1 MFLMTAGPHP
11 QFHKHW
17 SKINLTKQVRA
28 ARQSLH
34 LLQRDR
40 ERDEPNAGNNLGD
53 SRRNSGR
60 AQTVIG
66 FQALAFQVIRYVNVS
81 GFHPHW
87 SLGGGQRLRFWNR
100 YPRLAHIPLSAYCPF
115 DKVPSSVNA
124 NVQHSCIIRNAVKA
138 LQILSLALLTK
149 LVDLRKQKK
158 RFPSL
163 FFCDFR
169 AFRSEKLIH
178 QMLPKT
184 VAENLKYGR
193 ATSEMFESAT
203 ILFSEVYCMLAAS
216 AFVLLSVFVLLLYLL
231 LSVFDPLLGDWR
243 LQRPCPDLHPSWP
256 LWDAWPDLQNFWCK
270 NGQIWCFQGKL
281 TFLSHHMRDYC
292 RLKQSTIPTWSP
304 QAFQCEMGTN
314 TLPRFK
320 TWASWTI
327 IHLIVSMDF
336 RLRTSP
342 STWWL

>member
-1 MFLMTAGPHP
+1 MFPMTAGPHP

-40 ERDEPNAGNNLGD
+40 ECDEPNAGNNLGD

-163 FFCDFR
+163 FFVIFV
-169 AFRSEKLIH
+169 RS
-178 QMLPKT
+178 
-184 VAENLKYGR
+184 G
-193 ATSEMFESAT
+193 
-203 ILFSEVYCMLAAS
+203 
-216 AFVLLSVFVLLLYLL
+216 
-231 LSVFDPLLGDWR
+231 
-243 LQRPCPDLHPSWP
+243 QRSW
-256 LWDAWPDLQNFWCK
+256 
-270 NGQIWCFQGKL
+270 
-281 TFLSHHMRDYC
+281 
-292 RLKQSTIPTWSP
+292 STRCCQRQW
-304 QAFQCEMGTN
+304 Q
-314 TLPRFK
+314 
-320 TWASWTI
+320 
-327 IHLIVSMDF
+327 
-336 RLRTSP
+336 RT
-342 STWWL
+342 